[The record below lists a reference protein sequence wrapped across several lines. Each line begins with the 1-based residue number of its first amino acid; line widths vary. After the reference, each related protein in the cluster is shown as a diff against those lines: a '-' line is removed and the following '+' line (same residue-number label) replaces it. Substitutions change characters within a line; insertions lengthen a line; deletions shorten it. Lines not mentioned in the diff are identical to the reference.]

1 MTSNSFYGTY
11 LGNAGAL
18 DQGNPNPL
26 IASDPSFQIPQRGIR
41 GMSPEDIKML
51 KQWDPKSADEIE
63 RIRYGMPAGGI
74 KLPLAQGFAGDIGN
88 MAGMAGMSGME
99 GAQLAGGFNLLNP
112 MTWGQAQ
119 EAVETSKKGIKQ
131 GSNKTP
137 VNTILNRRAAEVEA
151 LRQQGLY

>member
-18 DQGNPNPL
+18 AQGNPNPL
-26 IASDPSFQIPQRGIR
+26 ADPRNKIPGAFPNSFPMLPGEDPGAIR
-41 GMSPEDIKML
+41 GV
-51 KQWDPKSADEIE
+51 
-63 RIRYGMPAGGI
+63 YGTPGQGQPSMNTAPR
-74 KLPLAQGFAGDIGN
+74 LPLAQGFAGGIGN
-88 MAGMAGMSGME
+88 MAGME

-151 LRQQGLY
+151 LRQQSLY

>member
-1 MTSNSFYGTY
+1 MFYNFPGAP
-11 LGNAGAL
+11 GNTGYQAQA
-18 DQGNPNPL
+18 NPNPL
-26 IASDPSFQIPQRGIR
+26 TDPRFKIP
-41 GMSPEDIKML
+41 
-51 KQWDPKSADEIE
+51 
-63 RIRYGMPAGGI
+63 GGAPWGNRPL
-74 KLPLAQGFAGDIGN
+74 LPNEKETFDKPFTPLLNPGQNVPMVQGFAGDIGN

-119 EAVETSKKGIKQ
+119 EAVDTSKKGIKQ

>member
-1 MTSNSFYGTY
+1 MFYNFPGAP
-11 LGNAGAL
+11 GNTGYQAQA
-18 DQGNPNPL
+18 NPNPL
-26 IASDPSFQIPQRGIR
+26 TDPRFKIP
-41 GMSPEDIKML
+41 
-51 KQWDPKSADEIE
+51 
-63 RIRYGMPAGGI
+63 GGAPWGNRPL
-74 KLPLAQGFAGDIGN
+74 LPNEKETFDKPFTPLLNPGQNVPMAQGFAGDIGN

-151 LRQQGLY
+151 LRQQSLY

>member
-1 MTSNSFYGTY
+1 MFYNFHGAP
-11 LGNAGAL
+11 GNTGYQAQA
-18 DQGNPNPL
+18 NPNPL
-26 IASDPSFQIPQRGIR
+26 TDPRFKIP
-41 GMSPEDIKML
+41 
-51 KQWDPKSADEIE
+51 
-63 RIRYGMPAGGI
+63 GGAPWGNRPL
-74 KLPLAQGFAGDIGN
+74 LPNEKETFDKPFTPLLPPGQNVPMAQGFAGDIGN
-88 MAGMAGMSGME
+88 MAGMAGME

-131 GSNKTP
+131 GSNNTP

>member
-1 MTSNSFYGTY
+1 M
-11 LGNAGAL
+11 
-18 DQGNPNPL
+18 
-26 IASDPSFQIPQRGIR
+26 
-41 GMSPEDIKML
+41 
-51 KQWDPKSADEIE
+51 
-63 RIRYGMPAGGI
+63 
-74 KLPLAQGFAGDIGN
+74 AQGFAGDIGN